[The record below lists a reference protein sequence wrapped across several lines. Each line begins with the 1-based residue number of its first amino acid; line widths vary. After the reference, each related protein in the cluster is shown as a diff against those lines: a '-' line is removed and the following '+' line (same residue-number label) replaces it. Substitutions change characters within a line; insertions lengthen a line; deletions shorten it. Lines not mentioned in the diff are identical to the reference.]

1 MRGVPAD
8 LNTRADYERCQ
19 ELARNGELRHR
30 DMQRLREHWAGM
42 LEGRHYYAPDRVL
55 DDGEDPDGS
64 EPEYLVREVEDE
76 ETGDVRRQQFVRTER
91 DPSALTRTGF
101 TVQEV
106 EDAISELEG
115 MING

>member
-1 MRGVPAD
+1 MRGIPAE
-8 LNTRADYERCQ
+8 LNTRTDYERCQ

-42 LEGRHYYAPDRVL
+42 LEGRHYYELDRVL
-55 DDGEDPDGS
+55 GDTEEPDGT

-76 ETGDVRRQQFVRTER
+76 DTGELRREQLLRTER
-91 DPSALTRTGF
+91 SPSALTRTGF

-106 EDAISELEG
+106 EDAMTELEG
-115 MING
+115 LING